1 MQMRVGIAGYGL
13 AGRSFH
19 GALLKSCGFDVTAI
33 LTTNATRARQA
44 KEDFPGVKIVESMDA
59 LLGCE
64 LDLVV
69 IATTND
75 VHATLAIASIKA
87 GVPIVVDKPFA
98 RSLKE
103 TREVLQASIESS
115 VPVTVF
121 FNRLWDSDTLTIK
134 KVLGQGLI
142 GKPFRFDSRYERFRP
157 TISPTSWRESTSPEN
172 GGGLLLDLQTHLL
185 SIALNL
191 FGESELTYASIR
203 DIRGGSED
211 DVALTLRHSSGVDS
225 YLAASA
231 IAGAPGPRIRLLGS
245 EGALTIHDLDPQ
257 EPLLRS
263 GHLPEDGIWKMATS
277 SRAFLH
283 RGDSVEEIAGVPGNY
298 GNFYLQVKGAL
309 AGENAWPVSHDE
321 IIAVAQII
329 DKAREINVR

>member
-1 MQMRVGIAGYGL
+1 MRVGIAGYGL

-19 GALLKSCGFDVTAI
+19 GALLKSCGFDVSAI

-44 KEDFPGVKIVESMDA
+44 KEDFPAVKIVESMDT
-59 LLGCE
+59 LLASD

-69 IATTND
+69 IATTNE
-75 VHATLAIASIKA
+75 VHASLALSCIKA
-87 GVPIVVDKPFA
+87 GIPVVVDKPFA
-98 RSLKE
+98 RNLRE
-103 TREVLQASIESS
+103 TREVLEASIARS

-121 FNRLWDSDTLTIK
+121 FNRLWDTDTLTIK

-185 SIALNL
+185 SIALHL
-191 FGESELTYASIR
+191 FGESELTYASVR
-203 DIRGGSED
+203 DIRGNSED

-225 YLAASA
+225 YLSASA

-245 EGALTIHDLDPQ
+245 EGALVIHDLDPQ
-257 EPLLRS
+257 EARLRS
-263 GHLPEDGIWKMATS
+263 GQLPENGMWNLPTS
-277 SRAFLH
+277 SPAFLH
-283 RGDSVEEIAGVPGNY
+283 RGDSVEEIEAVSGNY

-309 AGENAWPVSHDE
+309 AGENAWPISHDE
-321 IIAVAQII
+321 IIAVAKII
-329 DKAREINVR
+329 DNAREINVR

>member
-1 MQMRVGIAGYGL
+1 MRVGIAGYGL

-19 GALLKSCGFDVTAI
+19 GALLKSCGFEVSAI

-44 KEDFPGVKIVESMDA
+44 KEDFPSVKIVESMDA

-64 LDLVV
+64 LDLIV

-75 VHATLAIASIKA
+75 VHASLAIAAMRA
-87 GVPIVVDKPFA
+87 GVPVVVDKPFS
-98 RSLKE
+98 RNLNE
-103 TREVLQASIESS
+103 THEVLKASNESS

-134 KVLGQGLI
+134 KVLSQGLI

-157 TISPTSWRESTSPEN
+157 TISPISWRESTSPEN

-191 FGESELTYASIR
+191 FGDAQLTYASVR
-203 DIRGGSED
+203 DIRGNSED
-211 DVALTLRHSSGVDS
+211 DVTLALRHTSGVDS

-231 IAGAPGPRIRLLGS
+231 ISGAPGPRIRLLGS
-245 EGALTIHDLDPQ
+245 EGALVIHDLDPQ

-263 GHLPEDGIWKMATS
+263 GQLPENGIWNLPTS
-277 SRAFLH
+277 SRAFVH
-283 RGDSVEEIAGVPGNY
+283 RGDTVEEITGVPGNY

-309 AGENAWPVSHDE
+309 AGENEWPVSHGE
-321 IIAVAQII
+321 IIGVAQMI

>member
-1 MQMRVGIAGYGL
+1 MRVGIAGYGL

-19 GALLKSCGFDVTAI
+19 GALLKSCGFEVSAI

-44 KEDFPGVKIVESMDA
+44 KEDFPSVKIVESMDA

-64 LDLVV
+64 LDLIV

-75 VHATLAIASIKA
+75 VHASLAIAAMRA
-87 GVPIVVDKPFA
+87 GVPVVVDKPFS
-98 RSLKE
+98 RNLNE
-103 TREVLQASIESS
+103 TQEVLKTSNESS

-134 KVLGQGLI
+134 KVLSQGLI
-142 GKPFRFDSRYERFRP
+142 GKPFRYDSRYERFRP
-157 TISPTSWRESTSPEN
+157 TISPTSWRESTTPEN

-191 FGESELTYASIR
+191 FGDAQLTYASVR
-203 DIRGGSED
+203 DIRGNSED
-211 DVALTLRHSSGVDS
+211 DVTLALRHTSGVDS

-231 IAGAPGPRIRLLGS
+231 ISGAPGPRIRLLGS
-245 EGALTIHDLDPQ
+245 EGALVIHDLDPQ

-263 GHLPEDGIWKMATS
+263 GQLPENGIWNLPTS
-277 SRAFLH
+277 SRAFVH
-283 RGDSVEEIAGVPGNY
+283 RGDTVEEITGVPGNY

-309 AGENAWPVSHDE
+309 VGENEWPVSHGE
-321 IIAVAQII
+321 IIGVAQMI

>member
-1 MQMRVGIAGYGL
+1 MRVGIAGYGL

-44 KEDFPGVKIVESMDA
+44 KEDFPTVKIVESADS
-59 LLGCE
+59 LLGCD

-75 VHATLAIASIKA
+75 VHASLALACIKS
-87 GVPIVVDKPFA
+87 GIPVVVDKPFA
-98 RSLKE
+98 RNLRE
-103 TREVLQASIESS
+103 TQEVLEASTDSS

-185 SIALNL
+185 AIALHL
-191 FGESELTYASIR
+191 FGDCELTYASVR
-203 DIRGGSED
+203 DIRGNSED
-211 DVALTLRHSSGVDS
+211 DVALTLRHTSGVDS

-231 IAGAPGPRIRLLGS
+231 IAGAPGPRVRLLGS
-245 EGALTIHDLDPQ
+245 EGALVIHDLDPQ

-263 GHLPEDGIWKMATS
+263 GQLPENGIWNVPTS
-277 SRAFLH
+277 SRAFLY
-283 RGDSVEEIAGVPGNY
+283 RGDTVEEIAGVPGNY

-309 AGENAWPVSHDE
+309 AGENEWPVSHQE
-321 IIAVAQII
+321 IIAVAQMI

>member
-1 MQMRVGIAGYGL
+1 MRVGIAGYGL

-19 GALLKSCGFDVTAI
+19 GALLKSCGFEISAI

-44 KEDFPGVKIVESMDA
+44 KEDFPTVKIVESIDA
-59 LLGCE
+59 LLACE

-75 VHATLAIASIKA
+75 VHASLSIASIKA
-87 GVPIVVDKPFA
+87 GVAVVVDKPFA
-98 RSLKE
+98 RNLRE
-103 TREVLQASIESS
+103 TNEVLQASLESS

-134 KVLGQGLI
+134 KVLSQGLI

-191 FGESELTYASIR
+191 FGDAELTYASVR
-203 DIRGGSED
+203 DIRGNSED
-211 DVALTLRHSSGVDS
+211 DVALTLRHISGVDS

-231 IAGAPGPRIRLLGS
+231 ISGAPGPRIRLLGS
-245 EGALTIHDLDPQ
+245 EGALLIHDLDPQ

-263 GHLPEDGIWKMATS
+263 GQLPENGIWSLPTT

-283 RGDSVEEIAGVPGNY
+283 RGDTVEEIAGVPGNY

-309 AGENAWPVSHDE
+309 AGENEWPVSHGE
-321 IIAVAQII
+321 IIAVAQMI